1 MVYSDFLTLVRGGA
15 VRSARIDEDN
25 SRVYFELRRTAP
37 DAAAGAH
44 SHTRHPVLL
53 LWLPA
58 WTGVQ
63 ARAAAQAEQA
73 RALAPC
79 AGAVAAE
86 AGTSGAVA
94 AEAETGCAAAAPLF
108 YAKRI
113 ADPGLIP
120 ALVTGGVEFGAIQAR
135 PASDAVSLGHCLPS
149 ASLRHLHLHAIMPSA
164 GLTGLRAGRRAWRAR
179 CSARC

>member
-25 SRVYFELRRTAP
+25 SRVYFELRRSSP

-44 SHTRHPVLL
+44 SHTRHPLL
-53 LWLPA
+53 LFWLPA
-58 WTGVQ
+58 WPGMH
-63 ARAAAQAEQA
+63 ARAAAQAE
-73 RALAPC
+73 LAPC
-79 AGAVAAE
+79 TGAVAAE

-94 AEAETGCAAAAPLF
+94 AEAETSRAAAAPLF

-135 PASDAVSLGHCLPS
+135 PARAPAAPAHCLAP
-149 ASLRHLHLHAIMPSA
+149 ASL
-164 GLTGLRAGRRAWRAR
+164 
-179 CSARC
+179 